1 MYTYEI
7 FVQNDGAQ
15 LLEDIIKQKTF
26 RGTKDTDTLIYYTY
40 YIMCKNE

>member
-15 LLEDIIKQKTF
+15 LFEDIIKQKTF
-26 RGTKDTDTLIYYTY
+26 RGTKDTDTLI
-40 YIMCKNE
+40 

>member
-15 LLEDIIKQKTF
+15 LLEDIIEQKTEAPKIL
-26 RGTKDTDTLIYYTY
+26 TH
-40 YIMCKNE
+40 